1 MIFEVLRDSESELCF
16 ETTHRARRGRGVL
29 YALAPWLAYLFVLS
43 TLFALSLGGR
53 IAWKWT
59 QVAAVVGA
67 LAAAAFTPVGYALGH
82 RQLDRVEATREFI
95 RIGRRRS
102 LGSPRVTSLAV
113 GELSRLGIDPNVRS
127 LGVDL
132 LLVAVHRDGRRLAVA
147 EGEPHGGQLRQLA
160 LRAAQVTG
168 LPLEAPRFAPADS
181 TSIAGPARSQ
191 PKQ

>member
-16 ETTHRARRGRGVL
+16 ETAYRARHGRGVL
-29 YALAPWLAYLFVLS
+29 YALAPWLAYLFLLS
-43 TLFALSLGGR
+43 VLFALSLGGL
-53 IAWKWT
+53 IAWTWT
-59 QVAAVVGA
+59 QIAALVGA
-67 LAAAAFTPVGYALGH
+67 CAATAFTPIGYALGH

-95 RIGRRRS
+95 RIGRKRS
-102 LGSPRVTSLAV
+102 LGSPRVVSLPVAD
-113 GELSRLGIDPNVRS
+113 LTRLGIDPNVRS

-132 LLVAVHRDGRRLAVA
+132 ILVAVHRDGRRLAVA

-160 LRAAQVTG
+160 VRAAQVTG
-168 LPLEAPRFAPADS
+168 LPLEAPKFAPADS